1 MKENNFILK
10 KGIIKKKTF
19 FFFQWNNFLETNF
32 LNVCFFITKKNIP
45 FIFLDTVE
53 LKSFVSLFFFLRIV
67 DRETLYSKNI
77 DFVDFICNLH
87 GYMYM

>member
-10 KGIIKKKTF
+10 KGIIKK
-19 FFFQWNNFLETNF
+19 TNSFF
-32 LNVCFFITKKNIP
+32 LNEKIFWKK
-45 FIFLDTVE
+45 IFSTFVFLLEKKTVIWYLYIQSNWNLLFLSSSFWE
-53 LKSFVSLFFFLRIV
+53 LWI
-67 DRETLYSKNI
+67 ETLYSKNI